1 MKDLLTG
8 SSEVLRAPYL
18 AGSLDAKGSSSCG
31 SQEFMDVLFVS
42 FEGEGRHIYGKF
54 QIISTFSLAET
65 KHG

>member
-42 FEGEGRHIYGKF
+42 FEGGGRGGIF
-54 QIISTFSLAET
+54 MENFR
-65 KHG
+65 

>member
-31 SQEFMDVLFVS
+31 SQGLWMSSVS
-42 FEGEGRHIYGKF
+42 FEGEGGIFMENFR
-54 QIISTFSLAET
+54 
-65 KHG
+65 